1 MQDLGVGEG
10 PTKIF
15 VTREEVPLL
24 CGLQRRETGGYCATS
39 ASPPYWVNG
48 VQPGQCNS
56 TEINFYKPHS
66 QYREPLQWGLPLCP
80 LGDRS
85 GSQELASLK
94 TVATAGSWQLEDS
107 F

>member
-1 MQDLGVGEG
+1 MMKHLKPHSGE
-10 PTKIF
+10 KQA
-15 VTREEVPLL
+15 V
-24 CGLQRRETGGYCATS
+24 AHHS
-39 ASPPYWVNG
+39 
-48 VQPGQCNS
+48 
-56 TEINFYKPHS
+56 HS